1 MKKLVTLIALSWTA
15 LASAQTADQY
25 IAAGTN
31 DLTLTNWWGADTNF
45 TAALAVSPTN
55 EDANVLKA
63 VTRLLVLPQTPAGS
77 NFLVALGFPKTNR
90 WLPFVP
96 EGGLPTN
103 NYGDPLFPANYN
115 SATAVA
121 FFRTNIL
128 AAITNSAANL
138 AVITDP
144 NYTLSLS
151 SNETLIESVTVDYG
165 DIQML
170 RALLSA
176 AQFFGY
182 TLNENNLSVVV
193 PQVESWM
200 ETNGFTYQLALGT
213 YTSIL
218 ALQNTGDLPASESA
232 LTNAIANYFA
242 ASAFIRNRPANAIN
256 RLFELDASKTDEE
269 ATFRTILTN
278 VLASLNGPAELSPN
292 NADAIESTVNL
303 NAWFSGTNSLNKFL
317 PKFKG
322 DVYVND
328 SLPNYTF
335 GGIVP
340 DWPAYKTE
348 NFLRKEFYSYAGI
361 YGGQVSDITFD
372 DPSAGVFGVF
382 VSTNQQVTVV
392 GYDTDSFQNINGDQS
407 GGVSAQ
413 FNVDQHGNWQFNS
426 NSVSGVSGYGSF
438 SKDGSFNGELDF
450 TNGDSVQLNGSQQ
463 SPLGSF
469 QNAAGN
475 YSGTWSGTDQG
486 HAVSGTL
493 MAILSAN
500 GQLAFCVFHNGAQ
513 NDGGQAQF
521 GSNNQFITTDTSSGS
536 TIAGTLSSLSMSG
549 TFTNGDKSTT
559 GTWSMSR
566 SANVAFD
573 VPPVIT
579 TNLPASKI
587 VALGTNATFFLSV
600 TGSPPLCYQWFFNS
614 NAIPGATASTLV
626 VSNNLWTSTGTYYIS
641 ASVNNVAGGTNS
653 QQCAVTVTTETTSPT
668 LAITNIT
675 SGMLVSNAAF
685 TVMGTAADNVAVSNV
700 FYSLNN
706 AGWSN
711 AVTGNNWAN
720 WSAALTLAPGT
731 NIISAYAVNTGGIP
745 STTNTVK
752 CVYVVSAPLTVQLT
766 GRGTITPNYSNAVL
780 QVGANYTVTA
790 GVVAGSG
797 FAFANW
803 TGGTNLPLTVLTN
816 GPILRFVMAS
826 NLVLQANF
834 VDTNRPVLSITNVT
848 AGMQISN
855 ANFIVKGW
863 ATDNVAVAG
872 VYFQLNTSGWS
883 SATSFNGTNWTAAVT
898 LVPGT
903 NTIAAYA
910 VDTSGNVSVT
920 NTVKC
925 VYVVSAPLTVQLTG
939 RGTITPN
946 YSNAVLQV
954 GVNYTVTAGVVSGS
968 GFAFT
973 NWTGGTNLPLT
984 VLTNGPILQFVM
996 ASNLVLQANFVDTN
1010 RPVISITNVTAG
1022 MQISNANF
1030 IVKGTATDNVAVA
1043 SVYFQ
1048 LNTSGWSSA
1057 TSFNGSNWT
1066 AAVTLVP
1073 GTNTMAAYAVDTSG
1087 NVSVTN
1093 TVKCDYVV
1101 SAPLT
1106 VQLTGR
1112 GTITPNY
1119 SNAVLQ
1125 VGANYTVTAGVVSG
1139 SGFAFTNWTGGT
1151 NLPLTVLTNGPIL
1164 QFVMA
1169 SNLVLQANFVD
1180 TNRPVIS
1187 ITNVTAGMQISNA
1200 NFIVKGTATDNVAVA
1215 SVYFQLNTS
1224 GWSSATSFNGSNW
1237 TAAVTLV
1244 PGTNTIA
1251 AYAVDTSGN
1260 VSVTNTVKCVYVV
1273 SAPLT
1278 VQLTGR
1284 GTITPNYSNAVL
1296 QVGVNYTVTAG
1307 VVSGSGFAF
1316 TNWTGGTNL
1325 PLTVLTNGPIL
1336 QFVMAS
1342 NLVLQANFVETNRP
1356 TLTITSP
1363 TSGQHMTN
1371 ALATVVGT
1379 ASDSWKVIGVW
1390 YQLNGGTWN
1399 QPATTNGWTNWTT
1412 TVELQN
1418 ATNKINAYALNL
1430 GGNFSTTN
1438 SVSFVSSNA
1447 FKLLLAF
1454 TVAQPLAT
1462 NGLNFALQL
1471 SPGLNGHVQVSTD
1484 LVDWLTLTNFVGTN
1498 ATIYFR
1504 DVAATNLNQRF
1515 YRAVTP

>member
-15 LASAQTADQY
+15 LASAQTAGQY

-45 TAALAVSPTN
+45 TAALAVSPAN

-90 WLPFVP
+90 WLFGVS
-96 EGGLPTN
+96 ETGLPSTN
-103 NYGDPLFPANYN
+103 GFPILPANYN
-115 SATAVA
+115 SATIVS

-128 AAITNSAANL
+128 TAITNSAANL

-151 SNETLIESVTVDYG
+151 SNETFIESVTVDYG

-218 ALQNTGDLPASESA
+218 ALQNTSDLPASESA

-242 ASAFIRNRPANAIN
+242 ASAFIRNRPVNATN
-256 RLFELDASKTDEE
+256 RLFELDAGKTDEE
-269 ATFRTILTN
+269 ATFRTLLTN

-292 NADAIESTVNL
+292 NADAIESTLNL
-303 NAWFSGTNSLNKFL
+303 NAWFSGVNSLNSFL
-317 PKFKG
+317 PKFNG

-328 SLPNYTF
+328 SLLNYTF

-361 YGGQVSDITFD
+361 YIGDNGQYYDGNPALSDNQGYQNGSF
-372 DPSAGVFGVF
+372 AVF
-382 VSTNQQVTVV
+382 VGTNQQATLM
-392 GYDTDSFQNINGDQS
+392 GHDDGD
-407 GGVSAQ
+407 GAGDNNFGFIAQ
-413 FNVDQHGNWQFNS
+413 FTVNKGNWQFSS
-426 NSVSGVSGYGSF
+426 NNVSGYGYIG
-438 SKDGSFNGELDF
+438 KDGSINGELDY
-450 TNGDSVQLNGSQQ
+450 TNGVSVYLNGEQQ
-463 SPLGSF
+463 SPAGLF
-469 QNAAGN
+469 QNLAGF
-475 YSGTWSGTDQG
+475 YSGGTYSASEGGNQSSGSVQAIVAADGELFYLPIQTSPSKSVGSGGGPAQLNANDQFTYTQVSG
-486 HAVSGTL
+486 SIVSGTINSTNFSISG
-493 MAILSAN
+493 ILSGN
-500 GQLAFCVFHNGAQ
+500 
-513 NDGGQAQF
+513 
-521 GSNNQFITTDTSSGS
+521 ISGS
-536 TIAGTLSSLSMSG
+536 FNSL
-549 TFTNGDKSTT
+549 T
-559 GTWSMSR
+559 R
-566 SANVAFD
+566 SAKVPFD

-579 TNLPASKI
+579 TDLPLSI
-587 VALGTNATFFLSV
+587 NVALGTNVTFSLTA
-600 TGSPPLCYQWFFNS
+600 TGSPPLSYQWFFNS

-641 ASVNNVAGGTNS
+641 ASVTNVVGGTNS
-653 QQCAVTVTTETTSPT
+653 QLCTVTVTTETTPPT
-668 LAITNIT
+668 LAIT
-675 SGMLVSNAAF
+675 SPVPGQL
-685 TVMGTAADNVAVSNV
+685 
-700 FYSLNN
+700 
-706 AGWSN
+706 WSN
-711 AVTGNNWAN
+711 ATFTVTGTASDKVAVAGVYWSLSNAVVNSSFAPAMTANNWAN
-720 WSAALTLAPGT
+720 WSTNVTLAPGT
-731 NIISAYAVNTGGIP
+731 NTVRAYAVNTGGIP
-745 STTNTVK
+745 STTNSATF
-752 CVYVVSAPLTVQLT
+752 VYILSAPLTVQLT
-766 GRGTITPNYSNAVL
+766 G
-780 QVGANYTVTA
+780 
-790 GVVAGSG
+790 
-797 FAFANW
+797 
-803 TGGTNLPLTVLTN
+803 
-816 GPILRFVMAS
+816 
-826 NLVLQANF
+826 
-834 VDTNRPVLSITNVT
+834 
-848 AGMQISN
+848 
-855 ANFIVKGW
+855 K
-863 ATDNVAVAG
+863 
-872 VYFQLNTSGWS
+872 
-883 SATSFNGTNWTAAVT
+883 
-898 LVPGT
+898 
-903 NTIAAYA
+903 
-910 VDTSGNVSVT
+910 
-920 NTVKC
+920 
-925 VYVVSAPLTVQLTG
+925 
-939 RGTITPN
+939 
-946 YSNAVLQV
+946 
-954 GVNYTVTAGVVSGS
+954 
-968 GFAFT
+968 
-973 NWTGGTNLPLT
+973 
-984 VLTNGPILQFVM
+984 
-996 ASNLVLQANFVDTN
+996 
-1010 RPVISITNVTAG
+1010 
-1022 MQISNANF
+1022 
-1030 IVKGTATDNVAVA
+1030 
-1043 SVYFQ
+1043 
-1048 LNTSGWSSA
+1048 
-1057 TSFNGSNWT
+1057 
-1066 AAVTLVP
+1066 
-1073 GTNTMAAYAVDTSG
+1073 
-1087 NVSVTN
+1087 
-1093 TVKCDYVV
+1093 
-1101 SAPLT
+1101 
-1106 VQLTGR
+1106 

-1224 GWSSATSFNGSNW
+1224 GWSSATSFNGTNW
-1237 TAAVTLV
+1237 TAAVTLA

-1260 VSVTNTVKCVYVV
+1260 VSVTNTVKFDYVV

-1278 VQLTGR
+1278 VQLTGK

-1356 TLTITSP
+1356 TLTITAP
-1363 TSGQHMTN
+1363 TAGQHMTN

-1379 ASDSWKVIGVW
+1379 ASDSWKVTGVW
-1390 YQLNGGTWN
+1390 YQLNGGTTWN

-1418 ATNKINAYALNL
+1418 ATNTIKAYALNL

-1438 SVSFVSSNA
+1438 NVSFVSSNA

-1484 LVDWLTLTNFVGTN
+1484 LVDWVALTNFVGTN
-1498 ATIYFR
+1498 ATLNFR
-1504 DVAATNLNQRF
+1504 DAAATNFNNRF
-1515 YRAVTP
+1515 YRAVSP